1 MLMWVYHDV
10 DPAQSRL
17 CPVIALAD
25 ASASVA
31 WKMWP
36 QNDRKLPHIPT
47 LSIQY
52 IQISLTYSSEVLA
65 LYLFFFRWSQG
76 GKSACIIKLHRV
88 SGSDSTWI
96 IQFYVNCLPP
106 LLNGSALKLNMQLS
120 SADVT
125 LVWHEAQNNG
135 VYWKH
140 TSFCQSRLSE
150 NTIWQIICHRYDY
163 DTHVTFC
170 LFTSVIFFVI
180 ISDAFFSHLIKMK

>member
-47 LSIQY
+47 LNIQY

-96 IQFYVNCLPP
+96 IQFYLNCLPP

-125 LVWHEAQNNG
+125 LAWHEAQNNG
-135 VYWKH
+135 VFWGVQVSASHVYQKIL
-140 TSFCQSRLSE
+140 FDRLSVMDMIM
-150 NTIWQIICHRYDY
+150 TLMSR
-163 DTHVTFC
+163 
-170 LFTSVIFFVI
+170 FV
-180 ISDAFFSHLIKMK
+180 SSLQ